1 MPTPQNTERL
11 LNLLQNLRG
20 IEPLRQ
26 LFWVE
31 LNYHRIDE
39 PIENIP
45 EAIADCLAEASR
57 RFAAGGRDKDFHI
70 IYARLNTETLR
81 KTAERRLIA
90 HLQTR
95 FPHAL
100 YIFSN
105 LAQDHWHFVNVTLV
119 REASEKH
126 KARNLFRRIT
136 VAPDEK
142 LRTAAER
149 IAMLDL
155 ATIAIDGQ
163 QENLFPTPE
172 LLTPLK
178 ITKQHDAAFDVDAV
192 TAQFFADYQRVFRS
206 LQTALETQ
214 TADKKWAHDAA
225 QQFLSR
231 CLFLYFI
238 QRKRWLGNDTD
249 FLRTFWQEYQNATQP
264 ADTFVAKWL
273 NVLFFEAFNNRFH
286 GGYRY
291 FPDDIRETLQHAPYL
306 NGGLF
311 RENEWDT
318 EYATTIPDD
327 LWRDIFQFF
336 EGYNFTIA
344 EDTPLEQEVAVD
356 PEMIGKV
363 YESLVSVSAET
374 DERGDAGIFYTP
386 RIEIDMM
393 CRLALVDNLANHVG
407 EAEKHQLYEALFTFD
422 EAEKEEA
429 DAQLTEQW
437 AAISAHLNRLT
448 VLDPACGSGS
458 FLVGMLHI
466 LDDLGERAARHL
478 GAAATS
484 RFERRKAIIGKNLY
498 GVDVMPWACKVAELR
513 LWLALIIET
522 EISTAELQVRA
533 EPLLPDFS
541 FNIRHGDSLV
551 QDIGG
556 MNLAETRALGSG
568 VPTDIKRK
576 ITTLQTEKL
585 KFYHNERERK
595 YREKADVQRA
605 ENLLFRD
612 ILAAYET
619 QLPRQIQTTQELLKA
634 LSAEQLMLSEIGG
647 PDESQLDA
655 LTRQKQAALARH
667 EENLAQVKRAL
678 GALKTD
684 TPPPFVWDIAFV
696 EIFNQ
701 YGGFDIVIENP
712 PYVGQQK
719 ISNPSLPRGKVTRA
733 NKQEYKAKLARAA
746 YQAFP
751 AFFGYQLH
759 KDTQLEKP
767 EAAVENRLDS
777 QSDLYIYFYFHGL
790 SLLNPK
796 GTFCTVTSNSWLD
809 ASYGR
814 NLKEFLLKQ
823 CHLKMILD
831 NAVKRSF
838 KDVDVN
844 TVICL
849 ISAPDENQGT
859 GLQHTARFVN
869 FTEPFEAILDPVI
882 FYEID
887 IATARVNTPEHK
899 IYPVTQKTLLGN
911 GTEKAR
917 YAGDKWG
924 AKYLRAPDIYW
935 TVLEKGADKLARL
948 KDVAKVRR
956 GFRTGA
962 DSFFAP
968 NRETIAKWNIEDEFL
983 RAVVTNSEDVKSLVI
998 AAAQLPRQVFF
1009 CSKEKTALT
1018 GTSALAYIEWGEAE
1032 GFHQRLTC
1040 RRRTRW
1046 YDMGGERPA
1055 PHLCFPLLISSTTAK
1070 TVYAPEGC
1078 YGIGNFMEIDTPKEL
1093 AEPLCFSLNST
1104 LFQLMVNV
1112 NGRLNRTWTL
1122 EIQPTD
1128 LSNLLC
1134 VNPNLTDLN
1143 VEGGVDAS
1151 LLASEEWDVLSPSP
1165 ARIAIDNV
1173 IFDILELT
1181 QGERDGVYEAVTNL
1195 VETRLKKARS

>member
-1 MPTPQNTERL
+1 MPTPENTERIL
-11 LNLLQNLRG
+11 SLLQTLRG
-20 IEPLRQ
+20 TEPLRQ

-31 LNYHRIDE
+31 LNYHRIDA
-39 PIENIP
+39 PIEDIP
-45 EAIADCLAEASR
+45 ESLTDCLAEAPR
-57 RFAAGGRDKDFHI
+57 RFAAGGRDNDFHI
-70 IYARLNTETLR
+70 LYARLNSEAPR
-81 KTAERRLIA
+81 KTDERRLIA

-100 YIFSN
+100 YVFSN
-105 LAQDHWHFVNVTLV
+105 LAQDHWHFVNVKLV
-119 REASEKH
+119 REERGQR
-126 KARNLFRRIT
+126 KARHLFRRIT
-136 VAPDEK
+136 IAPDEK

-155 ATIAIDGQ
+155 EILDTAALF
-163 QENLFPTPE
+163 ENAQ
-172 LLTPLK
+172 LLTPLD
-178 ITKQHDAAFDVDAV
+178 ISNQHDAAFDVDTV
-192 TAQFFADYQRVFRS
+192 TAQFFADYQRVFKR
-206 LQTALETQ
+206 LQTELETQ

-238 QRKRWLGNDTD
+238 QRKRWLGENPG
-249 FLRTFWQEYQNATQP
+249 FLRTFWTAYQDAAQP
-264 ADTFVAKWL
+264 ADTFVDKWL
-273 NVLFFEAFNNRFH
+273 NVLFFAAFNNRFH

-291 FPDDIRETLQHAPYL
+291 FPDSIRETLQYAPYL

-311 RENEWDT
+311 RRNEWDT
-318 EYATTIPDD
+318 AYNTTIPDD
-327 LWRDIFQFF
+327 LWREIFTFF

-386 RIEIDMM
+386 RIEIDLM
-393 CRLALVDNLANHVG
+393 CRLVLVDNLANHIG
-407 EAEKHQLYEALFTFD
+407 QEHKYKLYDALFTFD
-422 EAEKEEA
+422 ETEKAAA
-429 DAQLTEQW
+429 DAQLAAQW
-437 AAISAHLNRLT
+437 QDIAAHLNRIT
-448 VLDPACGSGS
+448 VVDPACGSGS

-466 LDDLGERAARHL
+466 LDALGERAARHL
-478 GAAATS
+478 NESPTS

-522 EISTAELQVRA
+522 EISAAELQIRD

-556 MNLAETRALGSG
+556 MNLAQTRTLGSG
-568 VPTDIKRK
+568 VPSDISRN
-576 ITTLQTEKL
+576 IAQLQTEKL

-605 ENLLFRD
+605 ENALFRD
-612 ILAAYET
+612 ILAAYEI

-634 LSAEQLMLSEIGG
+634 LSAEQLMISEIGR
-647 PDESQLDA
+647 PEESQLDA
-655 LTRQKQAALARH
+655 MTKQKQAELAQH
-667 EENLAQVKRAL
+667 EENLAQVQRVL
-678 GALKTD
+678 GALNANTA
-684 TPPPFVWDIAFV
+684 PPFVWDIAFV
-696 EIFNQ
+696 EIFKQ

-719 ISNPSLPRGKVTRA
+719 ISNPSLPRVKVTRA

-751 AFFGYQLH
+751 EFFGYQRH
-759 KDTQLEKP
+759 KDTQPGKP
-767 EAAVENRLDS
+767 ESAVESRLDS

-814 NLKEFLLKQ
+814 NLKEFLLKR

-849 ISAPDENQGT
+849 ISAPVENQET

-887 IATARVNTPEHK
+887 TATARVNTPEHK
-899 IYPVTQKTLLGN
+899 IYPATQETLLAN
-911 GTEKAR
+911 GTEKAK

-935 TVLEKGADKLARL
+935 TVLEKGSDKLLRL

-962 DSFFAP
+962 DNFFAP
-968 NRETIAKWNIEDEFL
+968 NRETIAKWNIEDAFL

-1032 GFHQRLTC
+1032 GFDQRLTC
-1040 RRRTRW
+1040 RRRVRW
-1046 YDMGGERPA
+1046 YDMGGDRPA

-1093 AEPLCFSLNST
+1093 AVPLCFSLNST

-1128 LSNLLC
+1128 LSNLFC
-1134 VNPNLTDLN
+1134 VSPNFIYLN
-1143 VEGGVDAS
+1143 EIDAS
-1151 LLASEEWDVLSPSP
+1151 LLASDDWDVLSPSP

-1181 QGERDGVYEAVTNL
+1181 QGERDGVYEAVINL

>member
-1 MPTPQNTERL
+1 MPTAQNTERIL
-11 LNLLQNLRG
+11 TLLQNLRG

-26 LFWVE
+26 LFWVA

-45 EAIADCLAEASR
+45 EAIADCLAEAPR
-57 RFAAGGRDKDFHI
+57 RFAAGGSDKDFHI
-70 IYARLNTETLR
+70 LYARLNTDTPR

-119 REASEKH
+119 REASEER
-126 KARNLFRRIT
+126 KARHRFRRIT
-136 VAPDEK
+136 IAPDEK

-155 ATIAIDGQ
+155 ATITIDGQ
-163 QENLFPTPE
+163 QESLFPTPE
-172 LLTPLK
+172 LLTRLH
-178 ITKQHDAAFDVDAV
+178 ITKHHDIAFDVDAV
-192 TAQFFADYQRVFRS
+192 TAQFFADYQRVFRN
-206 LQTALETQ
+206 LQTELETQ

-249 FLRTFWQEYQNATQP
+249 FLRTFWAAYKSATQP

-273 NVLFFEAFNNRFH
+273 NVLFFKAFNNRFH

-291 FPDDIRETLQHAPYL
+291 FSDDIRETLQHAPYL

-318 EYATTIPDD
+318 EYAITIPDA
-327 LWRDIFQFF
+327 LWQEIFTFF

-393 CRLALVDNLANHVG
+393 CRLALVDNLANHIG
-407 EAEKHQLYEALFTFD
+407 EAHKHRLYEALFTFD
-422 EAEKEEA
+422 ETEKAAA
-429 DAQLTEQW
+429 DAHLAEQW
-437 AAISAHLNRLT
+437 GDIAAHLNRLT

-522 EISTAELQVRA
+522 EISSVELQIRE

-556 MNLAETRALGSG
+556 MNLAQTRALGSG
-568 VPTDIKRK
+568 VPSDIKRK

-585 KFYHNERERK
+585 KFYHNERERT

-605 ENLLFRD
+605 ENALFRD

-619 QLPRQIQTTQELLKA
+619 QLPRQIQTTRELLKA

-647 PDESQLDA
+647 PEETQLDA

-667 EENLAQVKRAL
+667 EENLAQVHRVL
-678 GALKTD
+678 GALKTN

-701 YGGFDIVIENP
+701 DGGFDIVIENP
-712 PYVGQQK
+712 PYVSTKK
-719 ISNPSLPRGKVTRA
+719 IAEPTLSRDAVTLA
-733 NKQEYKAKLARAA
+733 NKNAYKAKLARAV

-751 AFFGYQLH
+751 AFFGYQPE
-759 KDTQLEKP
+759 KDTKENP
-767 EAAVENRLDS
+767 AVAVQHKLDGN
-777 QSDLYIYFYFHGL
+777 SDLYVYFYFHGL
-790 SLLNPK
+790 SLLNPR
-796 GTFCTVTSNSWLD
+796 GTFCTITSKSWLD
-809 ASYGR
+809 VGYGKD
-814 NLKEFLLKQ
+814 LQEFLLTQ
-823 CHLKMILD
+823 CHLKMVLD
-831 NAVKRSF
+831 NSVKRSF
-838 KDVDVN
+838 STADIN

-849 ISAPDENQGT
+849 ISAPDKT
-859 GLQHTARFVN
+859 RVSDLQCTTRFVN
-869 FTEPFEAILDPVI
+869 FKAQFEAILDPVI
-882 FYEID
+882 FYEIET
-887 IATARVNTPEHK
+887 ATADIRRQEHRTF
-899 IYPVTQKTLLGN
+899 PLSQQTLFNN
-911 GTEKAR
+911 GIDKKAK
-917 YAGDKWG
+917 YAGDKWDG
-924 AKYLRAPDIYW
+924 KYLRSPDIYW
-935 TVLEKGADKLARL
+935 HILKVARDKLVCVE
-948 KDVAKVRR
+948 DVVEKMPR
-956 GFRTGA
+956 GFTTGA
-962 DSFFAP
+962 NAFFILDE
-968 NRETIAKWNIEDEFL
+968 ETVSRWKLEAEFL
-983 RAVVTNSEDVKSLVI
+983 RPVIASPKEVKSLIVRPEH
-998 AAAQLPRQVFF
+998 LPHHLLV
-1009 CSKEKTALT
+1009 CSKEKHALN
-1018 GTSALAYIEWGEAE
+1018 GTSVLAYIEWGEKQ
-1032 GFHQRLTC
+1032 GFH
-1040 RRRTRW
+1040 RRPSFQNNRRW
-1046 YDMGGERPA
+1046 YDVGERIL
-1055 PHLCFPLLISSTTAK
+1055 PHLSFQRVIGSTAK
-1070 TVYAPEGC
+1070 TLYAPQGC
-1078 YGIGNFMEIDTPKEL
+1078 YATNSFVEL
-1093 AEPLCFSLNST
+1093 HVPRNMRLPLCASLNST

-1112 NGRLNRTWTL
+1112 AGRGGQGGGALVVANSEL
-1122 EIQPTD
+1122 E
-1128 LSNLLC
+1128 NLRC
-1134 VNPNLTDLN
+1134 VNPNLID
-1143 VEGGVDAS
+1143 VKGGGR
-1151 LLASEEWDVLSPSP
+1151 
-1165 ARIAIDNV
+1165 RIPPRIRRVGRFIAFTGAHCNRQRY
-1173 IFDILELT
+1173 L
-1181 QGERDGVYEAVTNL
+1181 
-1195 VETRLKKARS
+1195 

>member
-1 MPTPQNTERL
+1 MPTSQNTERI

-20 IEPLRQ
+20 TEPLRQ
-26 LFWVE
+26 LFWVA

-39 PIENIP
+39 PIEDIP
-45 EAIADCLAEASR
+45 ESLTDCLAAAPR

-70 IYARLNTETLR
+70 LYARLNTDTPR

-119 REASEKH
+119 REASEERN
-126 KARNLFRRIT
+126 ARNLFRRIT

-155 ATIAIDGQ
+155 ATITIDGQ

-172 LLTPLK
+172 LLTPLQ

-192 TAQFFADYQRVFRS
+192 TAQFFADYQRVFRN

-214 TADKKWAHDAA
+214 IADKKWAHDAA

-249 FLRTFWQEYQNATQP
+249 FLRTFWHAYKNATQP
-264 ADTFVAKWL
+264 SDTFVDKWL
-273 NVLFFEAFNNRFH
+273 NVLFFKAFNNRFH

-318 EYATTIPDD
+318 EYATTIPDA

-393 CRLALVDNLANHVG
+393 CRLALVDNLANHIG
-407 EAEKHQLYEALFTFD
+407 EAHKHRLYEALFTFD
-422 EAEKEEA
+422 ETEKAAA

-437 AAISAHLNRLT
+437 AAIAAHLNRLT

-478 GAAATS
+478 GDAAIS

-522 EISTAELQVRA
+522 EISSAELQIRE

-556 MNLAETRALGSG
+556 MNLAQTRALGSG

-585 KFYHNERERK
+585 KFYHNERERT

-605 ENLLFRD
+605 ENALFRD

-619 QLPRQIQTTQELLKA
+619 QLPRQIQTTRELLKA

-647 PDESQLDA
+647 PEESQLDA
-655 LTRQKQAALARH
+655 LTRQKQTELARH
-667 EENLAQVKRAL
+667 EENLAQVHRAL
-678 GALKTD
+678 GALKTN

-701 YGGFDIVIENP
+701 YRGFDIVIENP
-712 PYVGQQK
+712 PYVSTKK
-719 ISNPSLPRGKVTRA
+719 IAEPTLSRDAVTLA
-733 NKQEYKAKLARAA
+733 NKNAYKAKLARSV

-751 AFFGYQLH
+751 AFFGYQPE
-759 KDTQLEKP
+759 KDTKENP
-767 EAAVENRLDS
+767 AVAVQHKLDGN
-777 QSDLYIYFYFHGL
+777 SDLYVYFYFHGL
-790 SLLNPK
+790 SLLNPR
-796 GTFCTVTSNSWLD
+796 GTFCTITSNAWLD
-809 ASYGR
+809 TLYGTVMQ
-814 NLKEFLLKQ
+814 EFFLKQ

-831 NAVKRSF
+831 NSARRSF
-838 KDVDVN
+838 ASADVN

-849 ISAPDENQGT
+849 VAAPEKNSDT
-859 GLQHTARFVN
+859 GLQYTTRFVN
-869 FTEPFEAILDPVI
+869 FNEPFEAISDAVI
-882 FYEID
+882 FYEIET
-887 IATARVNTPEHK
+887 ATERTRTPEHRV
-899 IYPVTQKTLLGN
+899 YPISQKALLTSGMD
-911 GTEKAR
+911 KHAR
-917 YAGDKWG
+917 YKGDRWG
-924 AKYLRAPDIYW
+924 GKYLRSPDIYW
-935 TVLEKGADKLARL
+935 HLLEKARDKFVRVEDVVDKLRM
-948 KDVAKVRR
+948 
-956 GFRTGA
+956 GITTGA
-962 DSFFAP
+962 NNFFILDP
-968 NRETIAKWNIEDEFL
+968 ETISHWGIEAEFL
-983 RAVVTNSEDVKSLVI
+983 RPIIASPRDVKSIQVTPEQLRHQLFLCSKTK
-998 AAAQLPRQVFF
+998 AQLR
-1009 CSKEKTALT
+1009 
-1018 GTSALAYIEWGEAE
+1018 GTSALAYIEWGESE
-1032 GFHQRLTC
+1032 RFHRRAAIRARRL
-1040 RRRTRW
+1040 W
-1046 YDMGGERPA
+1046 YDLRQP
-1055 PHLCFPLLISSTTAK
+1055 PLSYLSFQRRSSSTSRTL
-1070 TVYAPEGC
+1070 YARDGC
-1078 YGIGNFMEIDTPKEL
+1078 YVLNGFIEISVPDDL
-1093 AEPLCFSLNST
+1093 RIPLCLSLNST
-1104 LFQLMVNV
+1104 LFQLMTNLG
-1112 NGRLNRTWTL
+1112 GR
-1122 EIQPTD
+1122 
-1128 LSNLLC
+1128 SNLGGGVLEVTNYELENLRC
-1134 VNPNLTDLN
+1134 VNPNLID
-1143 VEGGVDAS
+1143 VKGGGR
-1151 LLASEEWDVLSPSP
+1151 
-1165 ARIAIDNV
+1165 RIPPRIRRVGRFIAFTGAHRNRQRH
-1173 IFDILELT
+1173 L
-1181 QGERDGVYEAVTNL
+1181 
-1195 VETRLKKARS
+1195 

>member
-1 MPTPQNTERL
+1 MTPENTERI

-20 IEPLRQ
+20 TEPLRQ

-31 LNYHRIDE
+31 LNYTRIDE
-39 PIENIP
+39 PIEDIP
-45 EAIADCLAEASR
+45 ESLADCLAEAPR
-57 RFAAGGRDKDFHI
+57 RFAAASRDNDFHI
-70 IYARLNTETLR
+70 IYARLNTEAPR
-81 KTAERRLIA
+81 KTDERRLIA

-100 YIFSN
+100 YVFSN
-105 LAQDHWHFVNVTLV
+105 SAQDHWHFVNVKLV
-119 REASEKH
+119 RAERGER
-126 KARNLFRRIT
+126 KARHLFRRIT
-136 VAPDEK
+136 IAPDEK

-155 ATIAIDGQ
+155 EALDTTGLF
-163 QENLFPTPE
+163 ENVE
-172 LLTPLK
+172 LLTPLD
-178 ITKQHDAAFDVDAV
+178 IANQHDIAFDVDAV
-192 TAQFFADYQRVFRS
+192 TEQFFADYQRVFKR
-206 LQTALETQ
+206 LQTEWETQ

-238 QRKRWLGNDTD
+238 QRKRWLGDNPD
-249 FLRTFWQEYQNATQP
+249 FLRTFWEAYQANHRDQKDEP
-264 ADTFVAKWL
+264 PGEFVDKWL
-273 NVLFFEAFNNRFH
+273 NVLFFAAFNNRFH

-291 FPDDIRETLQHAPYL
+291 FPDDIRAVLQHAPYL

-311 RENEWDT
+311 RQNEWDT
-318 EYATTIPDD
+318 AYNTTMPDA
-327 LWRDIFQFF
+327 LWREIFTFF
-336 EGYNFTIA
+336 ERYNFTIA

-393 CRLALVDNLANHVG
+393 CRLSLVDNLTNHIG
-407 EAEKHQLYEALFTFD
+407 EKHKHELYAALFTFD
-422 EAEKEEA
+422 EAEKSEA
-429 DAQLTEQW
+429 DAQLTAQW
-437 AAISAHLNRLT
+437 QAIAAHLNRLT

-466 LDDLGERAARHL
+466 LDDLGERAARYL
-478 GAAATS
+478 GAPATS

-522 EISTAELQVRA
+522 EIPAAELELRA

-556 MNLAETRALGSG
+556 MNLAQTRALGSG
-568 VPTDIKRK
+568 VPSDISRK
-576 ITTLQTEKL
+576 IAALQTEKL
-585 KFYHNERERK
+585 KFYHNEPERT

-605 ENLLFRD
+605 ENALFRD
-612 ILAAYET
+612 ILAAYEL

-634 LSAEQLMLSEIGG
+634 LSAEQLMISEIGR
-647 PDESQLDA
+647 PEESQLDA
-655 LTRQKQAALARH
+655 MTKQKQAELAQH
-667 EENLAQVKRAL
+667 EENLAQVRRVS
-678 GALKTD
+678 GALKTH
-684 TPPPFVWDIAFV
+684 TTPPFVWDIAFV
-696 EIFNQ
+696 EIFKQ

-719 ISNPSLPRGKVTRA
+719 ISNPILPRVKVTRT

-751 AFFGYQLH
+751 EFFGYQLH
-759 KDTQLEKP
+759 KDTQPGKP
-767 EAAVENRLDS
+767 ESAVESRLDS

-814 NLKEFLLKQ
+814 NLKEFLLKR

-849 ISAPDENQGT
+849 ISAPVENQET

-887 IATARVNTPEHK
+887 TATARVSTPEHK
-899 IYPVTQKTLLGN
+899 IYPATQEALLAN
-911 GTEKAR
+911 GTEKAK

-935 TVLEKGADKLARL
+935 TVLEKGSDKLLRL

-962 DSFFAP
+962 DNFFAP
-968 NRETIAKWNIEDEFL
+968 NRETIAKWNIEDAFL
-983 RAVVTNSEDVKSLVI
+983 RAVVTNAEDVKSLVV

-1009 CSKEKTALT
+1009 CSKEKTSLT

-1032 GFHQRLTC
+1032 GFDQRLTC
-1040 RRRTRW
+1040 RRRVRW
-1046 YDMGGERPA
+1046 YDMGGDRPA
-1055 PHLCFPLLISSTTAK
+1055 PHLCFPLLISSTTAR

-1093 AEPLCFSLNST
+1093 AVPLCFSLNST

-1134 VNPNLTDLN
+1134 VNPELTQKERAQLD
-1143 VEGGVDAS
+1143 ES
-1151 LLASEEWDVLSPSP
+1151 LLASEDWDVLSPSP

-1195 VETRLKKARS
+1195 VKTRLKKAKS

>member
-1 MPTPQNTERL
+1 MPTSESTERIL
-11 LNLLQNLRG
+11 TLLQNLRG

-45 EAIADCLAEASR
+45 ETIAACLAEAPR

-70 IYARLNTETLR
+70 IYARLNTDTPR
-81 KTAERRLIA
+81 KTDERRLIA

-105 LAQDHWHFVNVTLV
+105 LAQEHWHFVNVKLV
-119 REASEKH
+119 REARGER
-126 KARNLFRRIT
+126 KARHLFRRIT
-136 VAPDEK
+136 IAPDEK

-155 ATIAIDGQ
+155 ETIGD
-163 QENLFPTPE
+163 ETLD
-172 LLTPLK
+172 LLTPLD

-192 TAQFFADYQRVFRS
+192 TAQFFADYQHVFRI

-214 TADKKWAHDAA
+214 TTDKKWAHDAA

-249 FLRTFWQEYQNATQP
+249 FLRTFWHAYQNATQP
-264 ADTFVAKWL
+264 SDTFVDNWL
-273 NVLFFEAFNNRFH
+273 NILFFKAFNNRFH

-311 RENEWDT
+311 HQNHWDT
-318 EYATTIPDD
+318 EYATTIPDA

-363 YESLVSVSAET
+363 YESLVSVSTET

-393 CRLALVDNLANHVG
+393 CRLALVDNLANHIG
-407 EAEKHQLYEALFTFD
+407 EAHKHKLYEALFTFD
-422 EAEKEEA
+422 EAEKASA
-429 DAQLTEQW
+429 DAHLAEQW
-437 AAISAHLNRLT
+437 ETIAAHLNRLT

-478 GAAATS
+478 GAPATS

-513 LWLALIIET
+513 LWLALIIEA
-522 EISTAELQVRA
+522 ELSTAELQVRD

-541 FNIRHGDSLV
+541 FNIHHGDSLV

-556 MNLAETRALGSG
+556 MNLAQTRALGSG
-568 VPTDIKRK
+568 VPSDISRK
-576 ITTLQTEKL
+576 IASLQTEKL

-595 YREKADVQRA
+595 YREKTDVQRA
-605 ENLLFRD
+605 ENALFRE

-619 QLPRQIQTTQELLKA
+619 QLPRQIETTHELLKA
-634 LSAEQLMLSEIGG
+634 LSAEQLMLSEIGR
-647 PDESQLDA
+647 PEETQLDA
-655 LTRQKQAALARH
+655 LTKQKQAELARH
-667 EENLAQVKRAL
+667 EENLAQVKRARS
-678 GALKTD
+678 ALNAN

-701 YGGFDIVIENP
+701 SGGFDIVIENP
-712 PYVGQQK
+712 PYVSTKK
-719 ISNPSLPRGKVTRA
+719 IADPTLSRDEVTLA
-733 NKQEYKAKLARAA
+733 NKNAYKVKLARAV

-751 AFFGYQLH
+751 EFFGYQPA
-759 KDTQLEKP
+759 KDTKGNP
-767 EAAVENRLDS
+767 ASAVKHKLDGN
-777 QSDLYIYFYFHGL
+777 SDLYVYFYFHGL

-796 GTFCTVTSNSWLD
+796 GTFCTITSRSWLD
-809 ASYGR
+809 ADFGKD
-814 NLKEFLLKQ
+814 LQEFLLKR
-823 CHLKMILD
+823 CHLKLVLD
-831 NAVKRSF
+831 NAARRSF
-838 KDVDVN
+838 KAVN
-844 TVICL
+844 INTAICL
-849 ISAPDENQGT
+849 ISAPVQARASS
-859 GLQHTARFVN
+859 LQHIVRFVN
-869 FTEPFEAILDPVI
+869 FTEPFEAILDAVI
-882 FYEID
+882 FYEIETE
-887 IATARVNTPEHK
+887 IQRNALPEYRIHLLS
-899 IYPVTQKTLLGN
+899 QDALLAAGMDEKTKYTGN
-911 GTEKAR
+911 
-917 YAGDKWG
+917 KWG

-935 TVLEKGADKLARL
+935 TLLEKGSDKLARVG
-948 KDVAKVRR
+948 DIAQIRR
-956 GFRTGA
+956 GIISGA
-962 DSFFAP
+962 NQFFILDA
-968 NRETIAKWNIEDEFL
+968 ETISAWQIEPEFL
-983 RAVVTNSEDVKSLVI
+983 HPIVNDRSVTESLLLRPEQSPH
-998 AAAQLPRQVFF
+998 QLFLCQ
-1009 CSKEKTALT
+1009 KEKEALRGTA
-1018 GTSALAYIEWGEAE
+1018 ALAYIESGESQKL
-1032 GFHQRLTC
+1032 HQRPSVRT
-1040 RRRTRW
+1040 RRRW
-1046 YDMGGERPA
+1046 YDVGKRPPPSLSFA
-1055 PHLCFPLLISSTTAK
+1055 HRMHSTAK
-1070 TVYAPEGC
+1070 TLYVSEGC
-1078 YGIGNFMEIDTPKEL
+1078 YVTGKFMELQCALEL
-1093 AEPLCFSLNST
+1093 RIPLCFSLNST
-1104 LFQLMVNV
+1104 FFQLMVNV
-1112 NGRLNRTWTL
+1112 NGRSNLGYGEL
-1122 EIQPTD
+1122 ELQTSD
-1128 LSNLLC
+1128 LGDLLC
-1134 VNPNLTDLN
+1134 VDANLIYAK
-1143 VEGGVDAS
+1143 GVDAS

-1181 QGERDGVYEAVTNL
+1181 QGERDGVYEAVINL

>member
-1 MPTPQNTERL
+1 MPTSQDTERIL
-11 LNLLQNLRG
+11 TLLQNLHG

-26 LFWVE
+26 LFWVA

-39 PIENIP
+39 PIEDIP
-45 EAIADCLAEASR
+45 EAITDGLAEAPR
-57 RFAAGGRDKDFHI
+57 RFAAGGSDKDFHI
-70 IYARLNTETLR
+70 LYARLNNDTPR

-119 REASEKH
+119 REASEER
-126 KARNLFRRIT
+126 KARHRFRRIT

-149 IAMLDL
+149 IVMLDL
-155 ATIAIDGQ
+155 ATITIDGQ
-163 QENLFPTPE
+163 QEGLFPTPE
-172 LLTPLK
+172 LLTPLQ

-192 TAQFFADYQRVFRS
+192 TAQFFADYQRVFRN
-206 LQTALETQ
+206 LQTELETQ

-249 FLRTFWQEYQNATQP
+249 FLRTFWHAYQNAIPP
-264 ADTFVAKWL
+264 ADTFVDKWL
-273 NVLFFEAFNNRFH
+273 NVLFFAAFNQKFH

-291 FPDDIRETLQHAPYL
+291 FPNDIRETLQHAPYL

-318 EYATTIPDD
+318 EYATTIPDA
-327 LWRDIFQFF
+327 LWHDIFHFF

-393 CRLALVDNLANHVG
+393 CRLALVDNLANHIG
-407 EAEKHQLYEALFTFD
+407 EAHKHQLYEALFTFD
-422 EAEKEEA
+422 ETEKAAA

-437 AAISAHLNRLT
+437 AAIAAHLNRLT

-522 EISTAELQVRA
+522 EISTAELQIRE

-556 MNLAETRALGSG
+556 MNLAQIRALGSG

-576 ITTLQTEKL
+576 IETLQTEKL
-585 KFYHNERERK
+585 KFYHNERERT

-605 ENLLFRD
+605 ENALFRETLQSQESQ
-612 ILAAYET
+612 ILEGIAG
-619 QLPRQIQTTQELLKA
+619 LQEWLEDP
-634 LSAEQLMLSEIGG
+634 AEQLMLDGIEK
-647 PDESQLDA
+647 PQAAQLDLA
-655 LTRQKQAALARH
+655 TRQKQQELALQQANLNDLQRARH
-667 EENLAQVKRAL
+667 AL
-678 GALKTD
+678 TSDAV
-684 TPPPFVWDIAFV
+684 PPFVWDIAFV
-696 EIFNQ
+696 EIFKQ

-712 PYVGQQK
+712 PYVRQES
-719 ISNPSLPRGKVTRA
+719 IADPTLPRPEITTE
-733 NKQEYKAKLARAA
+733 NKKAYKAKLARSV

-751 AFFGYQLH
+751 EFFGYQPLKDKVRH
-759 KDTQLEKP
+759 K
-767 EAAVENRLDS
+767 LDAKN
-777 QSDLYIYFYFHGL
+777 DLYVYFYFHGL
-790 SLLNPK
+790 SLLNPR
-796 GTFCTVTSNSWLD
+796 GTFCTITSNSWLD
-809 ASYGR
+809 VGYGKD
-814 NLKEFLLKQ
+814 LQEFLLKQ
-823 CHLKMILD
+823 CHLKMVLE
-831 NAVKRSF
+831 NSVKRSF
-838 KDVDVN
+838 KGVNIN
-844 TVICL
+844 TVIAL
-849 ISAPDENQGT
+849 ISAPEKNRDAA
-859 GLQHTARFVN
+859 LQNKVRFVN
-869 FTEPFEAILDPVI
+869 FTVPFEAILDPVI
-882 FYEID
+882 FYEIE
-887 IATARVNTPEHK
+887 IAKAHVSTPEHR
-899 IYPVTQKTLLGN
+899 IRPVPQAAMFASGQNET
-911 GTEKAR
+911 AV

-935 TVLEKGADKLARL
+935 HLLEKGRGKLVRVEDA
-948 KDVAKVRR
+948 AEKVRR
-956 GFRTGA
+956 GVTTGA
-962 DSFFAP
+962 NKFFVLD
-968 NRETIAKWNIEDEFL
+968 RETISDWHIETEFL
-983 RAVVTNSEDVKSLVI
+983 EPVIDGREGIKSLLI
-998 AAAQLPRQVFF
+998 HPEQFPSQLFL
-1009 CSKEKTALT
+1009 CSKEKKALEGT
-1018 GTSALAYIEWGEAE
+1018 GALAYIESGEAQK
-1032 GFHQRLTC
+1032 FSQRPTC
-1040 RRRTRW
+1040 RARPRW
-1046 YDMGGERPA
+1046 YDVGNPSQPPLIFNVQILSTART
-1055 PHLCFPLLISSTTAK
+1055 LCARDGCYALDQFIGI
-1070 TVYAPEGC
+1070 YAPPDLHIPFC
-1078 YGIGNFMEIDTPKEL
+1078 I
-1093 AEPLCFSLNST
+1093 SLNST
-1104 LFQLMVNV
+1104 LFQLMVNLG
-1112 NGRLNRTWTL
+1112 GRSNRGYGSL
-1122 EIQPTD
+1122 IIRNYE
-1128 LSNLLC
+1128 LKNLRC
-1134 VNPNLTDLN
+1134 VNPNLIH
-1143 VEGGVDAS
+1143 VKGGGR
-1151 LLASEEWDVLSPSP
+1151 
-1165 ARIAIDNV
+1165 RIPPRIRRMGRFIAFTGAHRNRQRH
-1173 IFDILELT
+1173 L
-1181 QGERDGVYEAVTNL
+1181 
-1195 VETRLKKARS
+1195 

>member
-1 MPTPQNTERL
+1 MLTPENTERI

-26 LFWVE
+26 LFWVA

-45 EAIADCLAEASR
+45 ESLADCLAEAPR
-57 RFAAGGRDKDFHI
+57 RFAAGGSDKDFHI
-70 IYARLNTETLR
+70 LYARLNTDTPR

-119 REASEKH
+119 REASEER
-126 KARNLFRRIT
+126 KARHRFRRIT
-136 VAPDEK
+136 IAPDEK

-155 ATIAIDGQ
+155 ATITIDGQ
-163 QENLFPTPE
+163 QESLFPTPE
-172 LLTPLK
+172 LLTRLH
-178 ITKQHDAAFDVDAV
+178 ITKHHDIAFDVDAV
-192 TAQFFADYQRVFRS
+192 TAQFFADYQRVFRN
-206 LQTALETQ
+206 LQTELETQ

-238 QRKRWLGNDTD
+238 QRKRWLGADPD
-249 FLRTFWQEYQNATQP
+249 FLHTFWAAYQNAEQP
-264 ADTFVAKWL
+264 SDTFVDKWL
-273 NVLFFEAFNNRFH
+273 NVLFFKAFNNRFH

-318 EYATTIPDD
+318 DYATTIPDAR
-327 LWRDIFQFF
+327 WQDIFTFF

-393 CRLALVDNLANHVG
+393 CRLALVDNLANHIG
-407 EAEKHQLYEALFTFD
+407 EAHKHRLYEALFTFD
-422 EAEKEEA
+422 ETEKAAA
-429 DAQLTEQW
+429 DAHLAEQW
-437 AAISAHLNRLT
+437 GDIAAHLNRLT

-522 EISTAELQVRA
+522 EISSVELQIRE

-556 MNLAETRALGSG
+556 MNLAQTRALGSG
-568 VPTDIKRK
+568 VPSDISRK
-576 ITTLQTEKL
+576 IVFHQTEKL
-585 KFYHNERERK
+585 KFYHNEPERT
-595 YREKADVQRA
+595 YQEKADVQRA
-605 ENLLFRD
+605 ENLLFRETLQSQESQ
-612 ILAAYET
+612 ILEGIAG
-619 QLPRQIQTTQELLKA
+619 LQEWLEDP
-634 LSAEQLMLSEIGG
+634 AEQLMLDGIEK
-647 PDESQLDA
+647 PQAAQLDLA
-655 LTRQKQAALARH
+655 TRQKQQELALQQA
-667 EENLAQVKRAL
+667 NLDNLQRVQHAL
-678 GALKTD
+678 TSDAV
-684 TPPPFVWDIAFV
+684 PPFVWDIAFV
-696 EIFNQ
+696 EIFKQ
-701 YGGFDIVIENP
+701 YRGFDIVIENP
-712 PYVGQQK
+712 PYVSTK
-719 ISNPSLPRGKVTRA
+719 KLTDPTLARDAVTPA
-733 NKQEYKAKLARAA
+733 NTKAYKAKLARSV

-751 AFFGYQLH
+751 AFFGYQPE
-759 KDTQLEKP
+759 KDTKENP
-767 EAAVENRLDS
+767 ASAVKHKLDGN
-777 QSDLYIYFYFHGL
+777 SDLYVYFYFHGL

-796 GTFCTVTSNSWLD
+796 GTFCTITSRSWLD
-809 ASYGR
+809 ADFGKD
-814 NLKEFLLKQ
+814 LQEFLLKR
-823 CHLKMILD
+823 CHLKLVLD
-831 NAVKRSF
+831 NAARRSF
-838 KDVDVN
+838 KAVN
-844 TVICL
+844 INTAICL
-849 ISAPDENQGT
+849 ISAPVSDRASS
-859 GLQHTARFVN
+859 LQNIVRFVN

-882 FYEID
+882 FYEIETE
-887 IATARVNTPEHK
+887 IQRNALPEYQIHLLS
-899 IYPVTQKTLLGN
+899 QDALLAAGMDEKTKYTGN
-911 GTEKAR
+911 
-917 YAGDKWG
+917 KWG

-935 TVLEKGADKLARL
+935 TLLEKGSDKLVRVGDIAQI
-948 KDVAKVRR
+948 RR
-956 GFRTGA
+956 GIMSGA
-962 DSFFAP
+962 NQFFILDA
-968 NRETIAKWNIEDEFL
+968 ETISAWHIEPEFL
-983 RAVVTNSEDVKSLVI
+983 HPIVNDRRVTGSLLIRPEQSPHQLFLCQKERAAL
-998 AAAQLPRQVFF
+998 RG
-1009 CSKEKTALT
+1009 TA
-1018 GTSALAYIEWGEAE
+1018 ALAYIESGESQKL
-1032 GFHQRLTC
+1032 HQRPSIRS
-1040 RRRTRW
+1040 RRRW
-1046 YDMGGERPA
+1046 YDVGKRPPPYMSFA
-1055 PHLCFPLLISSTTAK
+1055 HRMRSTAK
-1070 TVYAPEGC
+1070 TLYASEGC
-1078 YGIGNFMEIDTPKEL
+1078 YVTGKFMELQCALEL
-1093 AEPLCFSLNST
+1093 RIPLCFSLNST
-1104 LFQLMVNV
+1104 FFQLMVNV
-1112 NGRLNRTWTL
+1112 NGR
-1122 EIQPTD
+1122 
-1128 LSNLLC
+1128 SNLGYGELELQTSDLGELRC
-1134 VNPNLTDLN
+1134 VDPNLIYVKGL
-1143 VEGGVDAS
+1143 DAS

-1173 IFDILELT
+1173 VFDILELT
-1181 QGERDGVYEAVTNL
+1181 PGERDGVYEAVTNL
-1195 VETRLKKARS
+1195 VETRLKRARS